1 MSCWLCLR
9 LSLIRYVKS
18 LFVSGSCYFSTNIN
32 AEIKTEGPWHD
43 PFFTFLSQRL
53 GVLWWCCI
61 GRWIIT
67 SETAKIYILGF
78 CTFLVM
84 AGVFKKVR
92 KCIFRSPTFLS
103 LTPMKSSMKCKFLSA
118 SERFDKNLKRKG
130 LRFLATVY
138 WWILSN
144 QDSLKEEFKLLILL
158 HFPISFKIR

>member
-1 MSCWLCLR
+1 MTTHVTSVLSHGHNLAWTFIDLLR
-9 LSLIRYVKS
+9 WPAEANP
-18 LFVSGSCYFSTNIN
+18 TIN
-32 AEIKTEGPWHD
+32 VLLTVLKVIVD
-43 PFFTFLSQRL
+43 QRL

-138 WWILSN
+138 
-144 QDSLKEEFKLLILL
+144 
-158 HFPISFKIR
+158 